1 MWITSMGNHGAVSQ
15 NAGVLVV
22 LVLPPLISN
31 QLKSSLILNWSA
43 KMQYWYLCTSIIISI
58 ASSVDLLHLFEITF
72 GYIQVQFCN
81 CHTHIHTSHTP
92 FLCAMASNFF
102 HTQLWFPASD
112 HDFQWFESDFRCFRE
127 VITGKKHCGRNI
139 IDHGHPWGTDF
150 TPCEFV
156 FHRNPSW
163 FLEYIDQTSGNPP
176 VLGPQPVKQWK
187 TDENPYGAGLPV
199 RKKNCCRKPLYTVW
213 YKTKFGSQNFGYQ
226 LWCLFCNICNVFKNM
241 FNVELIIMWLSIVVV
256 GFSTTEIW
264 ALENLEGY
272 QLW

>member
-15 NAGVLVV
+15 NAGILVV

-58 ASSVDLLHLFEITF
+58 ASSVDSLHLFEITF
-72 GYIQVQFCN
+72 GYIQVQFVIA
-81 CHTHIHTSHTP
+81 IHTSHTP

-112 HDFQWFESDFRCFRE
+112 HDFQWLESDFRCFRE
-127 VITGKKHCGRNI
+127 VITGKKHCGRNR

-187 TDENPYGAGLPV
+187 TDENPYCAGLPV
-199 RKKNCCRKPLYTVW
+199 R
-213 YKTKFGSQNFGYQ
+213 
-226 LWCLFCNICNVFKNM
+226 
-241 FNVELIIMWLSIVVV
+241 
-256 GFSTTEIW
+256 
-264 ALENLEGY
+264 
-272 QLW
+272 